1 MAVDPLA
8 PKIWFKL
15 VMQGKDISEDISA
28 LSPRIELSASVE
40 GESDTLD
47 VDLYDPDAWL
57 VAGRFLNDWFPP
69 LGAALECSVG
79 YEGGGSLPV
88 TRYEL
93 DEPTGTIS
101 STSGETLRLS
111 CKSVPITQPA
121 NTKGSKEYE
130 KTTLDKI
137 ATDVAKRTGLELK
150 GKVKPVVIDRVSQ
163 KDETPLEFLKRIS
176 EKHGLIMKVQDAK
189 FIVFWDLED
198 LDSQPAAFTL
208 DRSELT
214 NATWKRT
221 STEKYDSA
229 ELTYTDPQS
238 GKTFK
243 ATVKAS
249 EVSGEKASEP
259 EGDGDKPEGKKSE
272 APKGEK
278 KTANVLKIS
287 EPVASDD
294 EAKRVAREK
303 LRRAN
308 ANEIEWQIDV
318 IGDPRIQAG
327 VMFELLGVG
336 RLSGNYLI
344 QECRHS
350 VEGKSGWKTNFRCE
364 RRYGSTAKPLDSG
377 RFDED
382 G

>member
-1 MAVDPLA
+1 
-8 PKIWFKL
+8 
-15 VMQGKDISEDISA
+15 MQGRDITADIA
-28 LSPRIELSASVE
+28 FLATRIELSSSVE
-40 GESDTLD
+40 GQSDTLD
-47 VDLYDPDAWL
+47 LDLYDPDAGPGS
-57 VAGRFLNDWFPP
+57 GRFLNDWFPP
-69 LGAALECSVG
+69 LGASLEVSLG
-79 YEGGGSLPV
+79 YEGGGSLPT

-101 STSGETLRLS
+101 ASSGDTVRFA
-111 CKSVPITQPA
+111 CKSTPITQPA

-137 ATDVAKRTGLELK
+137 AADVAKRAGLELK
-150 GKVKPVVIDRVSQ
+150 GKVKPVVIERVSQ

-176 EKHGLIMKVQDAK
+176 EKHGLIVKVQDAK

-198 LDSQPAAFTL
+198 LDSQPAAFSL
-208 DRSELT
+208 DRAELS
-214 NATWKRT
+214 NAQWKRT

-229 ELTYTDPQS
+229 ELSYTDPKT

-249 EVSGEKASEP
+249 DVR
-259 EGDGDKPEGKKSE
+259 GDGSGDEKSEGADKPKSEKDKPE
-272 APKGEK
+272 GEK
-278 KTANVLKIS
+278 KTANILKIS

-294 EAKRVAREK
+294 EAKRVAKEK

-308 ANEIEWQIDV
+308 ANEIEWQIDLV
-318 IGDPRIQAG
+318 GDPRIQAG
-327 VMFELLGVG
+327 VMFGLTGMG

-350 VEGKSGWKTNFRCE
+350 VEKGSGWKTNFRCE
-364 RRYGSTAKPLDSG
+364 RRYGSTATALDAG
-377 RFDED
+377 AFDRD

>member
-1 MAVDPLA
+1 MAVDSLA
-8 PKIWFKL
+8 PKVWFKL
-15 VMQGKDISEDISA
+15 VMQGRDITEDIAA
-28 LSPRIELSASVE
+28 LCTRLEVSASVE

-69 LGAALECSVG
+69 LGASLECSIG

-101 STSGETLRLS
+101 ATSGESLRLS
-111 CKSVPITQPA
+111 CKSTPITQPA

-137 ATDVAKRTGLELK
+137 AADVAKRTGLELK

-208 DRSELT
+208 NRSELT

-238 GKTFK
+238 GKTFR

-249 EVSGEKASEP
+249 EVSGEKSEP
-259 EGDGDKPEGKKSE
+259 SEGDTAKPDKSKPPE
-272 APKGEK
+272 GEK

-287 EPVASDD
+287 EPVGSDD
-294 EAKRVAREK
+294 EAKRVAKEK

-308 ANEIEWQIDV
+308 ANEVEWQIDV

-350 VEGKSGWKTNFRCE
+350 VEGRSGWKTNFRCE
-364 RRYGSTAKPLDSG
+364 RRLGSGAKPLDAG
-377 RFDED
+377 RFDTD